1 MHVTYLYYI
10 SDYNRFT
17 SGVTSEGSAVLGLR
31 KFGACSAVSVGRL
44 TLVEGGLVWRLVAGT
59 WAFVGTFLCR
69 LGRLMRIY
77 TPKDTGLNGRITEA
91 TTILYPKSD
100 IEYNNYVPN

>member
-1 MHVTYLYYI
+1 MYI
-10 SDYNRFT
+10 VCAYKYNVILLQKVSSFT
-17 SGVTSEGSAVLGLR
+17 SGVTSEGSDVLGLR

-77 TPKDTGLNGRITEA
+77 TPKDIGLNVLITE
-91 TTILYPKSD
+91 TTIMLKGK
-100 IEYNNYVPN
+100 EELK